1 MNPLKTALAA
11 TTALVAST
19 AFSFAGTI
27 TQTMSNSATTNWGTS
42 SSTTGFSPTS
52 TLSFGGFN
60 TALGTLNSVVVSV
73 SEAVAGSL
81 NIKNNGTSAASV
93 SGNLSNLLKFQLPV
107 NWGSA
112 AQKSLP
118 LLSNSYSNSSLAA
131 GASTGPQ
138 PVSGSLGTTHT
149 FTSSLSSFEST
160 WSVLLGDLG
169 QVSVS
174 ASNADG
180 SATYTD
186 TGAVNIVATYNY
198 TTPVHT
204 TTSTPEPAS
213 MAVLGAGLAGLGVLR
228 RRRKS
233 V

>member
-42 SSTTGFSPTS
+42 NSTTGFSPTS
-52 TLSFGGFN
+52 TLSFSGFN
-60 TALGTLNSVVVSV
+60 TSLGTLNSVVINVTESV
-73 SEAVAGSL
+73 VGSL
-81 NIKNNGTSAASV
+81 NITNSGTSATNV

-107 NWGSA
+107 NWGSV

-118 LLSNSYSNSSLAA
+118 LLSNSYSNPALAA
-131 GASTGPQ
+131 GASTGSQ
-138 PVSGSLGTTHT
+138 NVSGRTNTQHT
-149 FTSSLSSFEST
+149 FTSNLSSFEST
-160 WSVLLGDLG
+160 WSALLGDLG

-174 ASNADG
+174 AGNSNG

-186 TGAVNIVATYNY
+186 TGTVAIVATYNY

>member
-27 TQTMSNSATTNWGTS
+27 SQTLGNSASTNWGTS
-42 SSTTGFSPTS
+42 TSSTGFTPTS
-52 TLSFGGFN
+52 TLTFAGFN
-60 TALGTLNSVVVSV
+60 PTLGTLNSVVVVVNDSV
-73 SEAVAGSL
+73 NGSL
-81 NIKNNGTSAASV
+81 NITNNGTSATNV
-93 SGNLSNLLKFQLPV
+93 SGNLSNSLKFQLPS
-107 NWGSA
+107 WS
-112 AQKSLP
+112 KSIV
-118 LLSNSYSNSSLAA
+118 LLSNSYSNASLGA
-131 GASTGPQ
+131 GQSTGSQ
-138 PVSGSLGTTHT
+138 IVSGSTSASKT
-149 FTSSLSSFEST
+149 FTSSLSAFESAWT
-160 WSVLLGDLG
+160 VTLGDLG

-174 ASNADG
+174 AGNSNG

-186 TGAVNIVATYNY
+186 TGTVNIIATYNY
-198 TTPVHT
+198 TAPVTT